1 MIKHEK
7 PFLPGKIIL
16 LYALVHFI
24 THNKLHVV
32 LKDYITSIIMTKYN
46 DVAWCHHKSTKRS
59 EIRQHNMHT
68 VYKTTILLYGVAIK
82 RPMAINNQYKTWA
95 GDKKP

>member
-1 MIKHEK
+1 MKHLSPWKVNIEQH
-7 PFLPGKIIL
+7 
-16 LYALVHFI
+16 ALVHFLAHI
-24 THNKLHVV
+24 KLHFV
-32 LKDYITSIIMTKYN
+32 LKDYIASTILTD

-68 VYKTTILLYGVAIK
+68 VYKTTILLCGVAIK